1 MNTKALLKCNL
12 DERMGHLI
20 EALFNFWKRKHA
32 AVPAQ
37 KFYKR
42 MTTFGLAPS
51 LKFIEE
57 ITTIQYANRPKPTT

>member
-1 MNTKALLKCNL
+1 
-12 DERMGHLI
+12 MGYLI

-57 ITTIQYANRPKPTT
+57 ITTI